1 MQIEE
6 TNRHQNFDFE
16 LVGPTGG
23 QRKIAFQSACSGQ
36 FGLALDM

>member
-1 MQIEE
+1 MQIEGN
-6 TNRHQNFDFE
+6 NRHQYFDCE

-23 QRKIAFQSACSGQ
+23 QRKIAFQSACIGQ